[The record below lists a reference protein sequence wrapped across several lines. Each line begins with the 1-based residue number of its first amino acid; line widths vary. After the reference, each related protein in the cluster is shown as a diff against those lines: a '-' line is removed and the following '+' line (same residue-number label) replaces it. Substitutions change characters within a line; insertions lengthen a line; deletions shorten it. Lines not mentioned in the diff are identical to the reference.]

1 MLHLQAVLLNEEGEE
16 FCGGTILN
24 ENFILTAAHC
34 MNQSKEI
41 KVVVGKWL
49 FILPLWCLT
58 MCCMLI
64 LCALNLMWDVL
75 LFIYYGLLLLFWC
88 FAFWNFLLSW
98 ESCFVTTGPAD
109 AESDN
114 GASLSSLPTSCKWLR
129 MNVLEVLASTAFM
142 RVVLL

>member
-49 FILPLWCLT
+49 FILPL
-58 MCCMLI
+58 
-64 LCALNLMWDVL
+64 
-75 LFIYYGLLLLFWC
+75 
-88 FAFWNFLLSW
+88 
-98 ESCFVTTGPAD
+98 
-109 AESDN
+109 
-114 GASLSSLPTSCKWLR
+114 
-129 MNVLEVLASTAFM
+129 
-142 RVVLL
+142 